1 MRRTLC
7 TLLPIVML
15 MSGTARMATPAAT
28 VAASTAESVVVD
40 AFDDVDSWSAHPAD
54 GVELAISRDTG
65 VEGDALRLDFSF
77 TGGGYAIARK
87 ELSLDL
93 PQNYAFSF
101 QLRGEAPS
109 NHLEFKLVDETG
121 ENVW

>member
-65 VEGDALRLDFSF
+65 VKGDALR
-77 TGGGYAIARK
+77 GGPAGCRSGTRAR
-87 ELSLDL
+87 
-93 PQNYAFSF
+93 Q
-101 QLRGEAPS
+101 Q
-109 NHLEFKLVDETG
+109 
-121 ENVW
+121 W